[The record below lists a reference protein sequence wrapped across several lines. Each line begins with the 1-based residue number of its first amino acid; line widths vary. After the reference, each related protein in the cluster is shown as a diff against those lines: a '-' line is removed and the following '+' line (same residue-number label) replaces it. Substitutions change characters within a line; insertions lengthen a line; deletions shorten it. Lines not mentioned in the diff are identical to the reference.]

1 MEEQMYELLEM
12 VEGVETTMEN
22 ICTLATS
29 IHVTKDIIVNLNVT
43 KLSLVECKNSLITF
57 SNKEFN
63 LEYLE
68 KKNNENS
75 KNKQDIKP
83 IKIENVGLEVKP
95 EILNSKNL
103 PENDNDDEIQLSPKR
118 FEEMIGFDTEDL
130 DNINY
135 EDGAAFEIT
144 EGGTICKVCDS
155 PTEHISISCN
165 SCRIF
170 FKRGQPNSSCIYNND
185 ECKIT
190 KETRVHC
197 KSCRYNKCIEV
208 GMVQKREDPENEHDE
223 SSNEMGDEGMG
234 LLREKCR
241 VCGSPASENKN
252 YGAICCFSCKAFFRR
267 GQPVVRCVAN
277 TDECRITKKTR
288 VKCKSCRYNKCIQIG
303 MIPEKVKNHKALTE
317 KRTKIVKNEEQ
328 LLEDVKPTEK
338 VKKKKKRVE
347 ELNQECKVCGS
358 PAPTHLNYGA
368 IACFSCRAFFRRG
381 RPKNRCINNSNKC
394 KITKTTKAG
403 CPCCRYNKC
412 LVIGMVPAL
421 VNTKNPEKN
430 LTDDISIVNDVPMEV
445 DNGVANDNSDTE
457 NFEENDNKEINLE
470 KPEEPSF
477 HGKAEIFVEF
487 MKTVKKND
495 DYVVYEVVVALE
507 TKNYEFFTTVKEK
520 DGEIMKQCV
529 ICKCSKKFLRD
540 PNHIKNHFNFN
551 PCKIC
556 GLWLLQFQSPRHKE
570 QKHWKRCRD
579 CSHPVKNF
587 ENHTCPRR
595 VIPSGLKCEM
605 CGESFNNPAKLSL
618 HKLMKHSNKNFICD
632 ICGRTDFE
640 HIMAYRRHMKTHSE
654 QVYTCKICQQ
664 QFKSISE
671 LSNHKKDEHLDVIGQ
686 FCDICGIVVP
696 SLKTHNRFKHAP
708 ANCDICGKQF
718 AHKDSLSRHIQT
730 THDKR
735 HTVQCDVCN
744 KEFSCRSTL
753 TKHLKRVHK
762 MNIAQKENPLKMEK
776 F

>member
-29 IHVTKDIIVNLNVT
+29 IHVTKDIIVNLNIT

-57 SNKEFN
+57 SNKEYN
-63 LEYLE
+63 LDYFEN
-68 KKNNENS
+68 KNSDRLNDTE
-75 KNKQDIKP
+75 DIKP
-83 IKIENVGLEVKP
+83 IKIENVAHLEVKP
-95 EILNSKNL
+95 EILNLKNIQ
-103 PENDNDDEIQLSPKR
+103 ENYNDEEIQLSPKR

-130 DNINY
+130 HNLNY

-144 EGGTICKVCDS
+144 ERGTICKDPDS
-155 PTEHISISCN
+155 
-165 SCRIF
+165 
-170 FKRGQPNSSCIYNND
+170 
-185 ECKIT
+185 
-190 KETRVHC
+190 
-197 KSCRYNKCIEV
+197 
-208 GMVQKREDPENEHDE
+208 EDDE
-223 SSNEMGDEGMG
+223 SSNEMEDEG
-234 LLREKCR
+234 EKCR
-241 VCGSPASENKN
+241 VCGCPASENKN
-252 YGAICCFSCKAFFRR
+252 YGGISCCSCKAFFRR
-267 GQPVVRCVAN
+267 GKPLLGCVAN
-277 TDECRITKKTR
+277 TDECKITKKTR